1 MPRGQVSDIV
11 IGSVFLFI
19 VGFETPR
26 ILDHVGFAI
35 LLFSFGV
42 CRLLSTLLREAMR
55 NRLL

>member
-1 MPRGQVSDIV
+1 M

-35 LLFSFGV
+35 LLFSFGYV
-42 CRLLSTLLREAMR
+42 ACSRPYWREVMR